1 MFSQKTLS
9 FSKKLCY
16 ISHAKKQS
24 FEKAELLM
32 NNKEFEY
39 ILAIAQEKSLS
50 KAAEKLYITQPALSL
65 FLARTE
71 EQLQVRLFERNA
83 KGLTLTY
90 AGEHYIQYASNVL
103 ALERS
108 FDQELCD
115 IQANRKGRIRIGT
128 SPHIGSIVLPE
139 VLPDFQKRYPN
150 IDVEIVEGTSLA
162 LEEMINRNEADLV
175 LMHLP
180 LKNCQGN
187 AIPIQKDRYVMVFS
201 ANNPLAQKI
210 YYKPGIYR
218 PFIDPSLAKD
228 QQFVLSHPY
237 QRVRQI
243 SDRILEQAGI
253 VPKIRLETSSVQTA
267 LRFSG
272 FDMGV
277 TFMPESYISLFNIR
291 KSTIFCYLEDA
302 YHADWTLSLVYPKDN
317 VLTAPLRL
325 FVNLTNHHF
334 GNISD
339 DPYPI
344 HSGI

>member
-1 MFSQKTLS
+1 
-9 FSKKLCY
+9 
-16 ISHAKKQS
+16 
-24 FEKAELLM
+24 M

-150 IDVEIVEGTSLA
+150 IDVEIV
-162 LEEMINRNEADLV
+162 
-175 LMHLP
+175 MHVP